1 MQGGARGQAST
12 AWRAIQRRSGPF
24 LLPTLRADPER
35 ARCGDW
41 LESELRII
49 RPRLIV
55 PVGKLAI
62 ERFVGIQ
69 PLSDVVGREHTVNH
83 EGGTSVVIP
92 LPHPSGASSWI
103 HQDGH
108 MKLLNRS
115 LALLAVHVEMLG
127 PPTRSVA

>member
-1 MQGGARGQAST
+1 M
-12 AWRAIQRRSGPF
+12 
-24 LLPTLRADPER
+24 
-35 ARCGDW
+35 
-41 LESELRII
+41 
-49 RPRLIV
+49 
-55 PVGKLAI
+55 K
-62 ERFVGIQ
+62 
-69 PLSDVVGREHTVNH
+69 H
-83 EGGTSVVIP
+83 EGVRSIVIP